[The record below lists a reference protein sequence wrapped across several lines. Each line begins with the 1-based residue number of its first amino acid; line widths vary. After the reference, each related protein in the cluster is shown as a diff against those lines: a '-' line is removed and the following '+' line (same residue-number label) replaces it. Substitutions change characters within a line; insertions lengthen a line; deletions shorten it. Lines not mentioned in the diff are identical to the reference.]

1 MDVFRLLPFR
11 KALAAENMAID
22 EALFREAAAR
32 RSPPTLRLYG
42 WLKPAVSL
50 GRFQDAGQEI
60 DADACNRLGI
70 EVVRRPTGGKAVLH
84 DAEVTYSVV
93 AGDGCDR
100 FPPDIL
106 GTYRLIST
114 CVAQGLK
121 AIGIKAEMSP
131 AGRQAGAGV
140 SSSACFAH
148 PSHYELL
155 VVGRKIC
162 GAAQRR
168 SGGSFLQHGALLLA
182 FDAEKT
188 AAVLPP
194 HPDPKGWI
202 RRLTG
207 SVTSLGEQAPG
218 IDGETLCRVLVEGF
232 EQVLGVSF
240 LAGSLIPGE
249 EALKETLLRT
259 KYRLDRWNL
268 EGSGAWMCEN

>member
-1 MDVFRLLPFR
+1 MDVFRLLPFH

-22 EALFREAAAR
+22 EALFREASAR

-42 WLKPAVSL
+42 WLKPAISL
-50 GRFQDAGQEI
+50 GRFQDADQEI

-70 EVVRRPTGGKAVLH
+70 EVVRRLTGGKTVLH
-84 DAEVTYSVV
+84 DAEVTYSVA
-93 AGDGCDR
+93 AGDNCDR
-100 FPPDIL
+100 FPRDIL
-106 GTYRLIST
+106 GTYCLIST

-131 AGRQAGAGV
+131 AGRQAGAGA

-148 PSHYELL
+148 SSHYELL
-155 VVGRKIC
+155 AGGRKIC
-162 GAAQRR
+162 GAAQYR
-168 SGGSFLQHGALLLA
+168 SGGSFLQHGALLLD

-188 AAVLPP
+188 AAVFPP
-194 HPDPKGWI
+194 HPDPKGWV
-202 RRLTG
+202 RRLAR

-218 IDGETLCRVLVEGF
+218 IDSETLCRVLVEGF

-240 LAGSLIPGE
+240 LAGFLTPGE

-268 EGSGAWMCEN
+268 EGNGAWTREN